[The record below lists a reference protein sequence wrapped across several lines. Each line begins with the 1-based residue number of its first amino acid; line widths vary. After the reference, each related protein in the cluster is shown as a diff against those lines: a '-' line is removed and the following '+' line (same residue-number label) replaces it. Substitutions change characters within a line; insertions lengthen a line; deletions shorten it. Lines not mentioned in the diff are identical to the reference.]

1 MGGHA
6 STEASV
12 VSQVSDADTAAEQE
26 KQKQQREDA
35 EKRRRYAHLTS
46 TAAQQQ
52 QQQRGSGN
60 RNNSDKNSTSTNAN
74 SGGGGGSKKPKN
86 TIETVYDE
94 DFDTIDHMQAV
105 RFPPMVV
112 KQLQDAVDN
121 EAERRCA
128 DVEKTMA
135 RCLQDKMWTAWKCQK
150 ERDRY
155 YHCVA
160 REREV
165 PSRLMEYRWKYNL
178 GTFHG
183 EIIGRNNMMR
193 RVWREHFPERELPHP
208 WVKDQ

>member
-1 MGGHA
+1 MGGNA

-12 VSQVSDADTAAEQE
+12 GSPLSDADSTAQQQQ
-26 KQKQQREDA
+26 QKEDA

-46 TAAQQQ
+46 AAAQHQQ
-52 QQQRGSGN
+52 KGSSY
-60 RNNSDKNSTSTNAN
+60 RNNNNSNSN
-74 SGGGGGSKKPKN
+74 SGGTHHKN
-86 TIETVYDE
+86 IIETVYDE

-112 KQLQDAVDN
+112 KQLQDAVDS

-128 DVEKTMA
+128 DAEKTMA
-135 RCLQDKMWTAWKCQK
+135 RCLQDKMWTSWKCQK

-155 YHCVA
+155 YHCA
-160 REREV
+160 AKEREN

-193 RVWREHFPERELPHP
+193 RVWAEHFPERELPHP